1 MLRFGPSHLC
11 AHRGFKNEDK
21 ISTQCLLDAMSS
33 RRNVFFN
40 TRTSEPLPA
49 CAHSPHHLRTYSGT
63 VLRNLPSVQGFVSAQ
78 VLQRALTAA
87 PRRSNAH
94 SGTLTHNPK
103 HQQQPAPSSS
113 NPFIGQYYV
122 TPSCHSLPFR
132 VHFLCRCT
140 SSSHSPT
147 SSSSFHTLPQVTPPP
162 LPLSRCPHLSAPTLT
177 RTESHKKRSLR
188 VKVQPQGSLL
198 LSLHP
203 TISSEKT
210 LKNMS
215 EALSLSI

>member
-1 MLRFGPSHLC
+1 MSSLLFPRAQVWPKPPLC
-11 AHRGFKNEDK
+11 TSWVQERRQDP
-21 ISTQCLLDAMSS
+21 DAMSS

-40 TRTSEPLPA
+40 TRTSKPFPA
-49 CAHSPHHLRTYSGT
+49 CALSPHHLRTYSRT
-63 VLRNLPSVQGFVSAQ
+63 VLRNLPSVQGLVSAQ

-103 HQQQPAPSSS
+103 HQQQPAPLSS

-132 VHFLCRCT
+132 VHFLYRCT

-147 SSSSFHTLPQVTPPP
+147 SPSSFRTLPQVTPPP
-162 LPLSRCPHLSAPTLT
+162 PSS
-177 RTESHKKRSLR
+177 
-188 VKVQPQGSLL
+188 
-198 LSLHP
+198 LSLPPPFCPYSHEDRKP
-203 TISSEKT
+203 
-210 LKNMS
+210 
-215 EALSLSI
+215 

>member
-1 MLRFGPSHLC
+1 
-11 AHRGFKNEDK
+11 
-21 ISTQCLLDAMSS
+21 MSS

-87 PRRSNAH
+87 PRGSNVH

-147 SSSSFHTLPQVTPPP
+147 SPSSFRTLPQVTPPFLSLAAP
-162 LPLSRCPHLSAPTLT
+162 TFLPLLSRGPKAIKSDPSGLRCSRKAHYSSAPSQPFL
-177 RTESHKKRSLR
+177 RKK
-188 VKVQPQGSLL
+188 
-198 LSLHP
+198 LSKL
-203 TISSEKT
+203 
-210 LKNMS
+210 
-215 EALSLSI
+215 